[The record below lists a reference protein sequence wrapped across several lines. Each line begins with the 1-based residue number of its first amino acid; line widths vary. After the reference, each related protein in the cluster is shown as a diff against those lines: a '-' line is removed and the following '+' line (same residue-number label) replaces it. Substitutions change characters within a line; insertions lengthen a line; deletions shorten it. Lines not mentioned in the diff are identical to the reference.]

1 LLKMKTVKLTNKIGV
16 MVDSLRLPL
25 YEGLKVCKEM
35 GADGVQ
41 IYAVEGEM
49 APENLDKTARN
60 NLKNYLNSIGL
71 EISAL
76 CGDLG
81 GHGFQDVEL
90 NPNKVEKSKRILDL
104 AAELGTNIVT
114 THIGIIPEEQNT
126 PIYEAMQ
133 TACEELA
140 AYAKNMNSFFAIETG
155 PEPAARLKTFLDSL
169 STNGV
174 SVNFDPANMVM
185 VTGDDPAEGVRLLGN
200 YIVHTHVKDGD
211 RLKPADPRDVYGFL
225 GYGGGTDHA
234 KIAEMVASG
243 EFFRELPLGKGSVDF
258 GAYFNALHEINY
270 SGYLTIERE
279 VNHNPISDIT
289 EAIEFI
295 KTFR

>member
-1 LLKMKTVKLTNKIGV
+1 LLKMTVKLTNKIGV

-25 YEGLKVCKEM
+25 YEGLKACKEM

-49 APENLDKTARN
+49 APENLDQTSRK
-60 NLKNYLNSIGL
+60 NLKSYLDSIDL

-81 GHGFQDVEL
+81 GHGFQDAGQ
-90 NPNKVEKSKRILDL
+90 NPIKIEKSKRILDL
-104 AAELGTNIVT
+104 AAEMGTNIVT
-114 THIGIIPEEQNT
+114 THIGIIPEEQDSS
-126 PIYEAMQ
+126 IYEAMQ
-133 TACEELA
+133 RACEELGV
-140 AYAKNMNSFFAIETG
+140 YAKSMNAYFAIETG
-155 PEPAARLKTFLDSL
+155 PEPSARLKSFLDSL

-185 VTGDDPAEGVRLLGN
+185 VTGDDPVEGVKILKD
-200 YIVHTHVKDGD
+200 YIVHTHVKDGY

-258 GAYFNALHEINY
+258 AAYFDALNEINY
-270 SGYLTIERE
+270 NGYLTIERE
-279 VNHNPISDIT
+279 VNHNPVSDIT